1 MFMIYGLIEWRRV
14 GNWRKCKQDCERAK
28 RASRFFN
35 ICVENIRFFSNLN
48 IYKIIHCWLITVCR
62 YNMSMTVFVTLMI
75 WSCSLETRNLRKM
88 ISSEAERASQNICT
102 FASEKCFTYLPETRE
117 KAINDCDLRAS
128 HFLCVSET
136 CDSSQ
141 YCVGESHSLSV
152 QCVLLFVTLDIY
164 GLIHDDLYRP
174 DTFQK
179 LEKNPL
185 MVMIEQSERAKI
197 FALLRDC
204 VRNVYVF
211 LNRPENQKLMKKL
224 YCERAEICGIFG
236 SETYDS
242 PQYSVDKSHGLSV
255 Q

>member
-1 MFMIYGLIEWRRV
+1 MVLFIRNKKLEKNDIER
-14 GNWRKCKQDCERAK
+14 
-28 RASRFFN
+28 
-35 ICVENIRFFSNLN
+35 
-48 IYKIIHCWLITVCR
+48 
-62 YNMSMTVFVTLMI
+62 
-75 WSCSLETRNLRKM
+75 
-88 ISSEAERASQNICT
+88 AERASQNICT
-102 FASEKCFTYLPETRE
+102 FASEKCFTYRPETRE

-128 HFLCVSET
+128 HFVCVSET

-152 QCVLLFVTLDIY
+152 QCVLLFVTLVIY

-185 MVMIEQSERAKI
+185 MVMSEQSERAEI

-211 LNRPENQKLMKKL
+211 FNRPENQKLMKKL

-242 PQYSVDKSHGLSV
+242 PQYSVDKSHVCRYNKLCPCVRNTRDMVLFMMIYSD
-255 Q
+255 QKNRNSRKTHK

>member
-1 MFMIYGLIEWRRV
+1 MTTRWKLEKMYTRL
-14 GNWRKCKQDCERAK
+14 
-28 RASRFFN
+28 RASEASEPIFKYLPWKHTILLKSQYIQN
-35 ICVENIRFFSNLN
+35 YTLLINHCLSVQYVHDCVRNTHDMVLFIRN
-48 IYKIIHCWLITVCR
+48 KK
-62 YNMSMTVFVTLMI
+62 
-75 WSCSLETRNLRKM
+75 LEKNDIER
-88 ISSEAERASQNICT
+88 AERASQNICT
-102 FASEKCFTYLPETRE
+102 FASEKCFTYRPETRE

-141 YCVGESHSLSV
+141 YCVGES
-152 QCVLLFVTLDIY
+152 
-164 GLIHDDLYRP
+164 
-174 DTFQK
+174 
-179 LEKNPL
+179 
-185 MVMIEQSERAKI
+185 
-197 FALLRDC
+197 LLRDC

-211 LNRPENQKLMKKL
+211 FYRPENQKLMKKL